1 MVLAAMQVFRPYID
15 HRRSAWFLDDL
26 RLGKQRV
33 EAKQVLLAILR
44 RLGIV
49 NDGRRGSF
57 GFCDCL

>member
-1 MVLAAMQVFRPYID
+1 MQVFRPYID
-15 HRRSAWFLDDL
+15 YRRSAWFLDDL

-49 NDGRRGSF
+49 NDGRRGWIN
-57 GFCDCL
+57 